1 MAICRPDSGNLFLA
15 FSTAN
20 EMANQNVDQLATT
33 QFMPNTQLDPLF
45 EAVIRA
51 VDESI
56 LNTLVTNETIIGFKA
71 QR

>member
-1 MAICRPDSGNLFLA
+1 
-15 FSTAN
+15 
-20 EMANQNVDQLATT
+20 MANQNVDQLATT

-56 LNTLVTNETIIGFKA
+56 LNTLVTNERIIGFKA